1 MIHKRNCIKE
11 GNRLYTDHRI
21 TPEVGDIIELKVGD
35 EIFRYMW
42 VKSSGCSECP
52 LFMMD
57 KINICKVLVGK
68 KSLCDHMNLTGPDS
82 PIINRLQHSLKPI
95 DDVMEEL

>member
-1 MIHKRNCIKE
+1 MIHKRNCIKK

-42 VKSSGCSECP
+42 VKSSGCSDCP

-57 KINICKVLVGK
+57 KINICKVLVGS
-68 KSLCDHMNLTGPDS
+68 KSLCDHMNLPGTDFPM
-82 PIINRLQHSLKPI
+82 IKKLQYSLKSL
-95 DDVMEEL
+95 DAVLEGV